1 MRAVV
6 PPEKAERRTASFKL
20 RERRAEFVAAPLEVE
35 IDKEPILSVAR
46 SVRPRKYARHVDIA
60 VVKRFERRYQ
70 RARLVEKV
78 ERDRYSRAA
87 IAHYGRQKSEARSV
101 ERAVLYARSERDLS
115 VARSECDRRGLAV
128 HEFER
133 RRSRRRRH
141 DGHAQLAEK
150 PAALRYR
157 LRMRNNA
164 ADIAYLNAVRRY
176 KAVLYGQNELA
187 VDVELAV
194 EQRVVHLVDRA
205 LDVVL
210 DGQDSRAALRADRR
224 QNSLQRAVTLERTA
238 REPYRRRM
246 TV

>member
-1 MRAVV
+1 
-6 PPEKAERRTASFKL
+6 
-20 RERRAEFVAAPLEVE
+20 
-35 IDKEPILSVAR
+35 
-46 SVRPRKYARHVDIA
+46 
-60 VVKRFERRYQ
+60 
-70 RARLVEKV
+70 
-78 ERDRYSRAA
+78 
-87 IAHYGRQKSEARSV
+87 
-101 ERAVLYARSERDLS
+101 
-115 VARSECDRRGLAV
+115 
-128 HEFER
+128 
-133 RRSRRRRH
+133 
-141 DGHAQLAEK
+141 
-150 PAALRYR
+150 
-157 LRMRNNA
+157 MRNNA

-224 QNSLQRAVTLERTA
+224 QNSLQRAVALKRTA